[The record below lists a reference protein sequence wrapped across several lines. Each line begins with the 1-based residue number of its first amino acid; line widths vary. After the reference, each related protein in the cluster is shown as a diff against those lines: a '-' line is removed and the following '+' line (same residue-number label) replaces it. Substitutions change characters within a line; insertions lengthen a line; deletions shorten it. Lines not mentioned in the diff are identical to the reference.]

1 MVRLLVVDD
10 EKIVLDSVSYMIG
23 SSFENIVVET
33 ARNGKEGLVKL
44 DSFKPHIL
52 MTDIRMPGITGLE
65 LIKKARLT
73 DNGVKILIVTAFEEF
88 EYAREAFKYDVEDYI
103 LKPLGK
109 KKLVESLTKTLQKIE
124 HEQARR
130 DEELESIEK
139 YYASISLVES
149 NFFQSIMLGRDLTK
163 ALPQYRDLLS
173 IGLEHGYLLALE
185 FRTPEDDALPGQVST
200 WTMRLSDS
208 CDYLKGHVKYHY
220 DAIVSNVVFNRIFVY
235 MEAPENRIHDEA
247 VIFWTNIHDSLLKK
261 FGLKARIV
269 VGPVRPVQ
277 MIAES
282 YEECLMLLN
291 TAEANVTLWRETPQ
305 GNYDPAVF
313 RQLSGRLYEQFQ
325 ARNRKALETFQ
336 ELKEIYFSMAR
347 GPSGAEAAESLLLEL
362 LILLVSQCRQSGCA
376 LSEELSGTGYMK
388 TYGLKTTFGKIAWF
402 EEILLGLMEESVR
415 LGIGS
420 CTELV
425 QRTLARLQEEYAQE
439 ISLEEIAQTLGVT
452 PQYLSK
458 IFRQETGRT
467 FKEHLIDLRITEARR
482 LLRGTSLSAREISY
496 AVGYNDPNYFVR
508 LFKKTTG
515 LTPKEYQRVME

>member
-10 EKIVLDSVSYMIG
+10 EKIVLDSVTYMIS
-23 SSFENIVVET
+23 SSFENILVET

-52 MTDIRMPGITGLE
+52 MTDIRMPGISGLE

-73 DNGVKILIVTAFEEF
+73 DNAVKILIVTAFEEF

-109 KKLVESLTKTLQKIE
+109 KKLVESLNKTLQKIE
-124 HEQARR
+124 SEQARR

-149 NFFQSIMLGRDLTK
+149 NFFQSIMLNRDLSK
-163 ALPQYRDLLS
+163 ALHQYRDLLT
-173 IGLEHGYLLALE
+173 IGLEEGYMLAIE
-185 FRTPEDDALPGQVST
+185 FRTLEDDAPPDQVTT
-200 WTMRLSDS
+200 WTMRLGDS

-235 MEAPENRIHDEA
+235 MEASEGKIHEEA
-247 VIFWTNIHDSLLKK
+247 LMFWTNIHDSLLKK

-269 VGPVRPVQ
+269 VGPVRPITAV
-277 MIAES
+277 AES
-282 YEECLMLLN
+282 FEECLVLLN
-291 TAEANVTLWRETPQ
+291 TADANVTLWRESPQ

-313 RQLSGRLYEQFQ
+313 RQVSGRIHEQFQ
-325 ARNRKALETFQ
+325 TRSRKVMETFQ
-336 ELKEIYFSMAR
+336 ELKEVYFSMAR
-347 GPSGAEAAESLLLEL
+347 GQNGAEAAESLLLEL
-362 LILLVSQCRQSGCA
+362 LILLVNQCRTNGCT
-376 LSEELSGTGYMK
+376 LNGELAGTGYMK

-402 EEILLGLMEESVR
+402 EEILNGMLEENIR
-415 LGIGS
+415 LGTGN

-425 QRTLARLQEEYAQE
+425 QGTLDRLKDGYAQE
-439 ISLEEIAQTLGVT
+439 IGLEEIAQTLGVT

-467 FKEHLIDLRITEARR
+467 FKEHLIDLRISEARR
-482 LLRGTSLSAREISY
+482 LLRETPLSAREISY

-508 LFKKTTG
+508 LFKKITG

>member
-10 EKIVLDSVSYMIG
+10 EKIVLDSVTYMIS

-73 DNGVKILIVTAFEEF
+73 DSAVKILIVTAFEEF

-109 KKLVESLTKTLQKIE
+109 KKLVESLNKTLQKIE
-124 HEQARR
+124 TEQARR

-149 NFFQSIMLGRDLTK
+149 NFFQSIMLGRDLSK
-163 ALPQYRDLLS
+163 ALHQYRDLLS
-173 IGLEHGYLLALE
+173 IELEQGYLLALE
-185 FRTPEDDALPGQVST
+185 FRTLEDDAPPDQVST

-208 CDYLKGHVKYHY
+208 CDYLKGHVRYHY
-220 DAIVSNVVFNRIFVY
+220 DAIVSNAVFNRIFVY
-235 MEAPENRIHDEA
+235 MEAAEGRVHEEA
-247 VIFWTNIHDSLLKK
+247 FIFWTNIHDSLLKK

-269 VGPVRPVQ
+269 VGPVREIQSV
-277 MIAES
+277 AES

-291 TAEANVTLWRETPQ
+291 TAEANVTLWKETPQ

-313 RQLSGRLYEQFQ
+313 RQLSGMIHEQFQ
-325 ARNRKALETFQ
+325 SRSRKVLETFQ
-336 ELKEIYFSMAR
+336 ELKEVYFSMAR
-347 GPSGAEAAESLLLEL
+347 DPNGAEAAESLLMEL
-362 LILLVSQCRQSGCA
+362 LILLVNQCRHNGCT
-376 LSEELSGTGYMK
+376 LLGELAGTGYIK
-388 TYGLKTTFGKIAWF
+388 TYSNKTTFGKIAWF
-402 EEILLGLMEESVR
+402 EEVLTGLLEEYIR

-425 QRTLARLQEEYAQE
+425 QGTLDRLTACYAQE

-458 IFRQETGRT
+458 IFRNETGRT
-467 FKEHLIDLRITEARR
+467 FKEHLIDLRISEARR
-482 LLRGTSLSAREISY
+482 LLRGTPLSAREISY

-508 LFKKTTG
+508 LFKKITG